1 MMPGGIRRFNV
12 ASSTGKLTSRR
23 DLATHIMQPAPRGER
38 KDFSIFDLDW
48 INADVKID
56 FFGPFV
62 TNCKRDKI
70 EQKQIEA
77 LTAGLQKVSAQLE
90 MSKPAPQMVDNH

>member
-1 MMPGGIRRFNV
+1 MPGGIRRFNV

-23 DLATHIMQPAPRGER
+23 DLATHIMQPAPRVER
-38 KDFSIFDLDW
+38 KDFSIFDLAW

-70 EQKQIEA
+70 K
-77 LTAGLQKVSAQLE
+77 TD
-90 MSKPAPQMVDNH
+90 PVDFSDQCLAKKLAVASPHLSGS

>member
-1 MMPGGIRRFNV
+1 MPGGIRRFNV

-23 DLATHIMQPAPRGER
+23 DLATHIMQPAPRVER
-38 KDFSIFDLDW
+38 KDFSIFDLAW

-70 EQKQIEA
+70 E
-77 LTAGLQKVSAQLE
+77 TD
-90 MSKPAPQMVDNH
+90 PADFSDQCLARKLAVASPHLSGS